1 MAAGPEEAV
10 SGRWAERVMAGAK
23 AREWVKRGI
32 ELRHFAALQAVAE
45 GGSFSRAA
53 TTLGYTQSAVSQQIA
68 ALERI
73 VGQQLVHR
81 PGGQRS
87 VTLTEAG
94 ALLLE
99 HAQAIGTRLAA
110 AEADLGALADGERGV
125 LRIGSFQAAGAR
137 ILPRVL
143 RRFLTEAPGVELE
156 LTESVTDIEVVDK
169 VERAELDLAFAVE
182 PLRAGPFETRAL
194 LLDPFLLMLPAGAT
208 VQDLAT
214 GATDGRARV
223 PVVCFRSCP
232 STRIVL
238 TYLRECGIEPDVVLA
253 SDQNETLQGAVE
265 AGLGAAVVP
274 RLALDLSNDATE
286 WFELGPDAPARQVSL
301 IWHSQRALPPAAHA
315 FVEVAREVSAEIAA
329 AMRHQDGRML
339 GQISAV
345 HGG

>member
-1 MAAGPEEAV
+1 VNP
-10 SGRWAERVMAGAK
+10 GAK

-32 ELRHFAALQAVAE
+32 ELRHFAALEAVAD
-45 GGSFSRAA
+45 GASFSRAA
-53 TTLGYTQSAVSQQIA
+53 ATLGYTQSAVSQQIA

-81 PGGQRS
+81 PGGQRA

-110 AEADLGALADGERGV
+110 AEADLEALAEGERGT

-143 RRFLTEAPGVELE
+143 RRFLTEAPGIELQ
-156 LTESVTDIEVVDK
+156 LTESVTDIEIVDK

-182 PLRAGPFETRAL
+182 PLRAGPFETQAL
-194 LLDPFLLMLPAGAT
+194 LLDPFLLIVPAGKT
-208 VQDLAT
+208 VPELAT
-214 GATDGRARV
+214 GVIDGRLRI

-238 TYLRECGIEPDVVLA
+238 TYLRERGVEPDVVLA
-253 SDQNETLQGAVE
+253 SDQNETLQGGVE

-274 RLALDLSNDATE
+274 RLALDLAHDETD
-286 WFELGPDAPARQVSL
+286 WFELGPGAPARQVSL
-301 IWHSQRALPPAAHA
+301 IWHAERSLPAAA
-315 FVEVAREVSAEIAA
+315 QTFVDVAREVSAEIAV
-329 AMRHQDGRML
+329 AMRHEEGKKLGRL
-339 GQISAV
+339 SAV
-345 HGG
+345 KRS